1 MYRFRPLVRLLRLPR
16 LRLPSLY
23 ARLVAAFTLVIF
35 LTLLLAGGATVWLI
49 QDYRTR
55 IEVNHLAELAT
66 VASGM
71 GRQLER
77 QDARPEEIAAFVA
90 SELRQTN
97 VHVLVL
103 DPGGMV
109 LAERPQ
115 PPEGAVFVGRS
126 LAGLPAAAAIVPAP
140 SLGTGRSL
148 APAKAAIWR
157 GTLGSDRSY
166 VLVTA
171 ILPTV
176 VTGSGDGRP
185 EGLERFFARPA
196 SYRVVLAVPS
206 QNLASAWRELAP
218 RLALAGLAAVPCSIA
233 VALWLAR
240 SIARPLRRITQAA
253 ERIARGEWLQTVP
266 VRGTDEIARLGQA
279 FNLMSREVERSH
291 RTLRQFVANASHELR
306 TPLTSIQG
314 FSQALAEGAIADPG
328 EAIEAGAIIN
338 DEAQRMRR
346 LVEDLLYLSRV
357 ESAVRQPAHE
367 PVDLGALLLDEE
379 RRMRPAIAA
388 RRVRL
393 LLELPELPP
402 VLGDEDELDHLFT
415 NLLDNA
421 AKYTPE
427 GGTITVRAQVDEACV
442 QVTVHNT
449 GSYIPEEDRLHL
461 FERFYRV
468 DKSRAREVDGSGLGL
483 AIAHEVA
490 QRHGGTIT
498 VESDPQQGTAF
509 VVTLPLGSVGAEEGR
524 RVEPAR
530 PPGRWTMLF
539 RRAAGAAAARLPG
552 RVFAGFTTS

>member
-1 MYRFRPLVRLLRLPR
+1 M
-16 LRLPSLY
+16 
-23 ARLVAAFTLVIF
+23 AAFTLVIF
-35 LTLLLAGGATVWLI
+35 LTLLLAGGATVWLV
-49 QDYRTR
+49 QGYRTR
-55 IEVNHLAELAT
+55 IEVNHLSQLAA

-77 QDARPEEIAAFVA
+77 QDARPDEIAAFVA

-97 VHVLVL
+97 VHVLVV

-115 PPEGAVFVGRS
+115 PSEGAVFVGRS
-126 LAGLPAAAAIVPAP
+126 LVGLPVSSAIVPAA
-140 SLGTGRSL
+140 SL
-148 APAKAAIWR
+148 ASGRNLAPIKAAVWYDK
-157 GTLGSDRSY
+157 LGSDRSY

-171 ILPTV
+171 VPPTV
-176 VTGSGDGRP
+176 VTVQGDGRP

-266 VRGTDEIARLGQA
+266 VRGTDEVARLGRA

-291 RTLRQFVANASHELR
+291 RTLRQFLANASHELR

-314 FSQALAEGAIADPG
+314 FSQALAEGAISGPEGAM
-328 EAIEAGAIIN
+328 EAGAIIN

-357 ESAVRQPAHE
+357 EGTDRKPARE
-367 PVDLGALLLDEE
+367 PVDLGALLLEEE
-379 RRMRPAIAA
+379 RRLAPVVAA
-388 RRVRL
+388 RQVRL
-393 LLELPELPP
+393 VLELAELPL
-402 VLGDEDELDHLFT
+402 VHGDEDELDHLFT
-415 NLLDNA
+415 NLLENA

-427 GGTITVRAQVDEACV
+427 GGTITLRARADGACV
-442 QVTVHNT
+442 QVEVHNT
-449 GSYIPEEDRLHL
+449 GSYIPEEDRPHL

-468 DKSRAREVDGSGLGL
+468 DKSRAREVEGSGLGL

-498 VESDPQQGTAF
+498 VESDPQQGTTF
-509 VVTLPLGSVGAEEGR
+509 LVTLPIDLAGVEESGAEAARREG
-524 RVEPAR
+524 
-530 PPGRWTMLF
+530 W
-539 RRAAGAAAARLPG
+539 AAALLRRTATAVAVRLPG
-552 RVFAGFTTS
+552 RVFASLITS